1 MPTDGPDVAHL
12 SGASG
17 LEHTIS
23 YEETLAEPGGFQS
36 VIDLS
41 TFVPVMRRTKILHH
55 VLLVLMLVCVCPL
68 GFYGYQLIRLNR
80 EKLQTQ
86 ERFSQI
92 SIAKSLS
99 HLISLYLSSAREQI
113 DGFVASALELS
124 GGSSQLAQLNANPAL
139 QKKLEDFVGR
149 SKNLLYI
156 NIVNEKGKGVRAGVY
171 NGDEEEMIQYL
182 LAKAFQHASQDQD
195 YMSEPLMVEVGNQV
209 LPVII
214 MSRPIKSDSQQ
225 WLGAATVILKLDDIL
240 RWVVDNSLAGKKTY
254 VVDFNGKIV
263 VHPDQKTN
271 PAGMDFSRI
280 EIVSAF
286 MEEWRESNGMLR
298 LQETRPF
305 RLVEDGS
312 QKEMLGTY
320 YAIQEAPWGVIVQI
334 DQKAAFATVTEMKE
348 ETIKWGILM
357 LLLSA
362 GVGIYSARSIT
373 DPIRQLVEGT
383 HSIARGDFSTK
394 IKIKSRNE
402 IGELAETFNK
412 MTGDLELYIKQ
423 IRRAGEEN
431 KALFLGSIRAL
442 AAAVDEKDPYT
453 RGHSER
459 VTEYSV
465 IIARQLGL
473 DEMALETIRIAALLH
488 DVGKIGVDDK
498 VLKKPGLLTPE
509 EFEIMK
515 LHTVKGYN
523 IMKPI
528 EQMRNMLPGL
538 RFHHEQWD
546 GNGYP
551 DRLRADEIPLI
562 ARIISVA
569 DTLDAMTTNRPY
581 QNALSFEHARE
592 KITKNASI
600 KYDPAV
606 VAAFNQAIEKRHLL
620 VAPATP
626 APQALAV

>member
-1 MPTDGPDVAHL
+1 MK
-12 SGASG
+12 
-17 LEHTIS
+17 
-23 YEETLAEPGGFQS
+23 
-36 VIDLS
+36 
-41 TFVPVMRRTKILHH
+41 RTKILHH
-55 VLLVLMLVCVCPL
+55 VMLVLMLVSVCPL

-92 SIAKSLS
+92 SIAQSLS
-99 HLISLYLSSAREQI
+99 RLISLYLSSARKQI

-124 GGSSQLAQLNANPAL
+124 GGSSQMAQLNANPAL
-139 QKKLEDFVGR
+139 QKKLEDFVTR
-149 SKNLLYI
+149 DKNLLYI
-156 NIVNEKGKGVRAGVY
+156 NIVNERGKGVRAGVY
-171 NGDEEEMIQYL
+171 NGDEDEMTQHYL
-182 LAKAFQHASQDQD
+182 TKAFQHASQDQT
-195 YMSEPLMVEVGNQV
+195 YVSEPLTVEVGNQSR
-209 LPVII
+209 PVII
-214 MSRPIKSDSQQ
+214 MSRPIKSDSRH
-225 WLGAATVILKLDDIL
+225 WVGATTVILALDDIL
-240 RWVVDNSLAGKKTY
+240 RWVTDSSVASKKAY

-263 VHPDQKTN
+263 VHPDQKMN

-286 MEEWRESNGMLR
+286 MEEWRLSKGMLR

-305 RLVEDGS
+305 KLVEDGN

-320 YAIQEAPWGVIVQI
+320 FGIAEAPWGVIVQI
-334 DQKAAFATVTEMKE
+334 DQKAAFATVAEMKA

-373 DPIRQLVEGT
+373 DPISQLVEGS
-383 HSIARGDFSTK
+383 HSIAKGDFSKK
-394 IKIKSRNE
+394 IQIKSRNE

-412 MTGDLELYIKQ
+412 MTGDLELYIQQ

-551 DRLRADEIPLI
+551 DRLRSDEIPLI

-581 QNALSFEHARE
+581 QKALSFEYARE
-592 KITKNASI
+592 KITMNAGV

-606 VAAFNQAIEKRHLL
+606 VGAFNEAIERGHLVVKL
-620 VAPATP
+620 AHP
-626 APQALAV
+626 APEAIAV

>member
-1 MPTDGPDVAHL
+1 MK
-12 SGASG
+12 
-17 LEHTIS
+17 
-23 YEETLAEPGGFQS
+23 
-36 VIDLS
+36 
-41 TFVPVMRRTKILHH
+41 RTKILHH
-55 VLLVLMLVCVCPL
+55 ILLVLMLVSVAPL
-68 GFYGYQLIRLNR
+68 AFYGYQLINLNR

-92 SIAKSLS
+92 TIAQSLS
-99 HLISLYLSSAREQI
+99 RLISLYLSNARKQI
-113 DGFVASALELS
+113 EVFVASALELS

-139 QKKLEDFVGR
+139 QKKLEDFVTR
-149 SKNLLYI
+149 DKNLLYI
-156 NIVNEKGKGVRAGVY
+156 NIVNERGKGVRAGVY
-171 NGDEEEMIQYL
+171 NGDEEMVQHYL
-182 LAKAFQHASQDQD
+182 RKAYQHASQDQP
-195 YMSEPLMVEVGNQV
+195 YMSEPMILEVGNQIR
-209 LPVII
+209 PVIV
-214 MSRPIKSDSQQ
+214 MSRPIKSDARR
-225 WLGAATVILKLDDIL
+225 WVGATTVILALDDIL
-240 RWVVDNSLAGKKTY
+240 RWVTDSSVAGKKTY

-271 PAGMDFSRI
+271 PAGMDFSGI

-286 MEEWRESNGMLR
+286 MEEWRLSKGILR

-305 RLVEDGS
+305 RLEEDGH
-312 QKEMLGTY
+312 KKDMLGTY
-320 YAIQEAPWGVIVQI
+320 YAIAEAPWGVIVQI
-334 DQKAAFATVTEMKE
+334 DQSAAFATVAEMKY
-348 ETIKWGILM
+348 ETIKLGLLM

-362 GVGIYSARSIT
+362 GIGIYSARSIT

-383 HSIARGDFSTK
+383 HSIAKGDFSKK
-394 IKIKSRNE
+394 IQIKSRNE

-412 MTGDLELYIKQ
+412 MTGDLELYIQQ

-465 IIARQLGL
+465 IIARQMEL
-473 DEMALETIRIAALLH
+473 DEMMLETIRIAALLH

-528 EQMRNMLPGL
+528 EQMRKMLPGL
-538 RFHHEQWD
+538 RFHHERWD

-581 QNALSFEHARE
+581 QKALSFDYARE
-592 KITKNASI
+592 KITSNAGV

-606 VAAFNQAIEKRHLL
+606 VAAFNKAIQKGHLII
-620 VAPATP
+620 APAHP
-626 APQALAV
+626 VQEALAG